1 MTEKGN
7 TMAGLTSLPRKMN
20 IKGQPHNLAYIT
32 KAESDLLKSIGGAG
46 KPRKGTKGVPSYDF
60 ADVGVDDYDVM
71 GSDAQAEADAAQEAA
86 DAAFDDS
93 NMGQDFDLMNQFDPT
108 LGIAAPSPNE
118 MNTIAMLSAQTPTQA
133 MAERES
139 LANAVAE
146 AQSAGVISYNE
157 ALDFG
162 KHGYLNLLEQVE
174 REDDL
179 ATARGIEGLYGL
191 REGDVTPAPVGGFS
205 YQGPGS
211 TRAALSEIGKGAID
225 AGSLLAEGYMN
236 LPGLGTFLSALG
248 LTDFNKAGKAI
259 GETVGLREK
268 DQEGLVESQIGKG
281 FAQSVKDELTSWG
294 RGEAPPT
301 ISEQVAAAPEGYNP
315 AIGMADPNIAG
326 LPGVS
331 FPGHI
336 STLGI
341 ANTVS
346 PEAYEAYHNAMF
358 DLRDLKGYEFGPEY
372 GLSPTANMGL
382 QPVGAATPE
391 QAPSSVQTPS
401 EKSAADYFAAFAG
414 PPSQPTSLSGAEE
427 AFYAPADLQQRSAVD
442 FYGGIP
448 DGNEIIPRF
457 IPETPTATPVVEEEV
472 NIATATPRTRT
483 AATDTFRILVDT
495 YGPEVA
501 AQLLPNRIV

>member
-1 MTEKGN
+1 
-7 TMAGLTSLPRKMN
+7 MAGLTSLPRKMN
-20 IKGQPHNLAYIT
+20 IKGQPHNLAYINKT
-32 KAESDLLKSIGGAG
+32 ESDILKSIGGAG

-86 DAAFDDS
+86 DAAFDDA

-211 TRAALSEIGKGAID
+211 TRAALSEMGKGAINL
-225 AGSLLAEGYMN
+225 GSLLAETY
-236 LPGLGTFLSALG
+236 PGLVNFASIIAEEEFGLKMPSLG
-248 LTDFNKAGKAI
+248 LK
-259 GETVGLREK
+259 
-268 DQEGLVESQIGKG
+268 
-281 FAQSVKDELTSWG
+281 
-294 RGEAPPT
+294 
-301 ISEQVAAAPEGYNP
+301 EQL
-315 AIGMADPNIAG
+315 D
-326 LPGVS
+326 
-331 FPGHI
+331 
-336 STLGI
+336 
-341 ANTVS
+341 
-346 PEAYEAYHNAMF
+346 
-358 DLRDLKGYEFGPEY
+358 
-372 GLSPTANMGL
+372 
-382 QPVGAATPE
+382 
-391 QAPSSVQTPS
+391 
-401 EKSAADYFAAFAG
+401 DYFARDAASQREANIGAREGTGTIIDDFEEESVAGLFDPELSSPQMQSVMGPTAIEAEQAQAEQQAEQNTQTSYPAFDNFDLG
-414 PPSQPTSLSGAEE
+414 ENDPETFLPPIPSVPTVAPKPAAE
-427 AFYAPADLQQRSAVD
+427 VV
-442 FYGGIP
+442 
-448 DGNEIIPRF
+448 
-457 IPETPTATPVVEEEV
+457 IPESKV
-472 NIATATPRTRT
+472 RT

-501 AQLLPNRIV
+501 AQLLPNRLV

>member
-1 MTEKGN
+1 MLHGYKKSRYNIYDNLEFL
-7 TMAGLTSLPRKMN
+7 GLNPYEQKHFCFGEGGGEGSGESGATVDPLDSTSLSTDPP
-20 IKGQPHNLAYIT
+20 QL
-32 KAESDLLKSIGGAG
+32 
-46 KPRKGTKGVPSYDF
+46 
-60 ADVGVDDYDVM
+60 
-71 GSDAQAEADAAQEAA
+71 DAQQAADAVAAA
-86 DAAFDDS
+86 DAARDAVGGLSPEGYQAALDVAS
-93 NMGQDFDLMNQFDPT
+93 ANVGGYNLGDFEDAVSQ
-108 LGIAAPSPNE
+108 AAPSSDELDALEETGLLGYNDKAALGYLDTVARE
-118 MNTIAMLSAQTPTQA
+118 Q
-133 MAERES
+133 RES
-139 LANAVAE
+139 
-146 AQSAGVISYNE
+146 
-157 ALDFG
+157 
-162 KHGYLNLLEQVE
+162 
-174 REDDL
+174 DL

-225 AGSLLAEGYMN
+225 AGSLFAEGYMN
-236 LPGLGTFLSALG
+236 LPGPGMFLSALG

-259 GETVGLREK
+259 GEAAGLR
-268 DQEGLVESQIGKG
+268 DLNQTGFVEGQIGKG
-281 FAQSVKDELTSWG
+281 FAESIKDQLTSWG

-301 ISEQVAAAPEGYNP
+301 TSEQASSIDRSQPQSSTDYFDAPQTLSQQVAAAPEAYDP

-391 QAPSSVQTPS
+391 QAPSSV
-401 EKSAADYFAAFAG
+401 
-414 PPSQPTSLSGAEE
+414 
-427 AFYAPADLQQRSAVD
+427 
-442 FYGGIP
+442 
-448 DGNEIIPRF
+448 
-457 IPETPTATPVVEEEV
+457 
-472 NIATATPRTRT
+472 
-483 AATDTFRILVDT
+483 
-495 YGPEVA
+495 
-501 AQLLPNRIV
+501 